1 MKVALLL
8 AAGFGLL
15 LLSELGGVPALRIV
29 AVVMLIAAA
38 IGGGVQAGLAA
49 EPPAL
54 FKSIAARFTLAIARA
69 VAVLLVLPVATVL
82 ILVVGGAALHTADS
96 PAGTAAVMAGAA
108 IALALLAVLAAALAV
123 ALRALRSAATESA

>member
-1 MKVALLL
+1 MKVALLF

-15 LLSELGGVPALRIV
+15 LLSELGGVPALRIA
-29 AVVMLIAAA
+29 AVVLLIAAA

-69 VAVLLVLPVATVL
+69 VAVLLVLPVAAVL
-82 ILVVGGAALHTADS
+82 ILVVGSAAFHGADS
-96 PAGTAAVMAGAA
+96 PSGTVTMGAA
-108 IALALLAVLAAALAV
+108 IALVLLAVLAAALAV
-123 ALRALRSAATESA
+123 ALRALRSDAADPA